1 MKLSWSNTFHTT
13 AINITITELNI
24 NFLIHDHQRS
34 HHMPHGHK
42 INIGMRE
49 HIAIIFDTFSSW
61 KAVIKDGV
69 VTGHDL

>member
-1 MKLSWSNTFHTT
+1 
-13 AINITITELNI
+13 
-24 NFLIHDHQRS
+24 
-34 HHMPHGHK
+34 MPHGHK

-49 HIAIIFDTFSSW
+49 HSAIIFDTFSSW

>member
-1 MKLSWSNTFHTT
+1 MVQHLPHHRNEYQDHTD
-13 AINITITELNI
+13 LNI

-49 HIAIIFDTFSSW
+49 HSAIIFDTFSSW